1 MPFNIALSGL
11 NAASADLNVTANNIA
26 NANTTGFKES
36 RAEFVDVYAVANQ
49 GISATSTGSG
59 ARLAQL
65 NQQFTQGNVDFT
77 QNNLDLAI
85 NGQGFFVLADDG
97 GTVYS
102 RAGAFQTDRE
112 GYVINGQ
119 GQRLQVF
126 PPAGD
131 GSFNTGSLEDL
142 QLSTTEGTPQATGV
156 IELGANLPADAE
168 PPAVA
173 FDPAEPASY
182 NHSTATTVFDSLGAE
197 HSAQIYF
204 VRDTAATSWQA
215 YLYTDGTAVGTGA
228 PVVFNPDG
236 TLNTPTDGQLVFGS
250 FTPTNGA
257 DPLPLQVDVLQTTQ
271 YGGDFSVNRLFQD
284 GYASGRLTGIDINPE
299 GVALARYTN
308 GQAIPLGKV
317 ALANFANPQGLQQ
330 LGDTTWAETF
340 GSGNALN
347 GEAGT
352 SNLGLVQS
360 GALEASN
367 VDLTDQLVNMITAQ
381 RNFQANAQMIS
392 TADTITQTI
401 INIR

>member
-11 NAASADLNVTANNIA
+11 NAASADLDVTANNIA

-65 NQQFTQGNVDFT
+65 SQQFTQGNVDFT

-102 RAGAFQTDRE
+102 RAGSFQTDRE
-112 GYVINGQ
+112 GYVVNGQ
-119 GQRLQVF
+119 DQRLQVF

-142 QLSTTEGTPQATGV
+142 QLATTEGTPQATSV
-156 IELGANLPADAE
+156 IELGANLPADAV
-168 PPAVA
+168 PPPVA

-197 HSAQIYF
+197 HTAQIYF
-204 VRDTAATSWQA
+204 VRDAAATSWQA
-215 YLYTDGTAVGTGA
+215 YLYTDGTAVGTA
-228 PVVFNPDG
+228 QPVVFDPDG
-236 TLNTPTDGQLVFGS
+236 TLNTPADGQLVFGS

-330 LGDTTWAETF
+330 LGDTTWTETF
-340 GSGNALN
+340 SSGNALN

-352 SNLGLVQS
+352 SSLGLIQS

>member
-11 NAASADLNVTANNIA
+11 NAASADLDVTANNIA

-65 NQQFTQGNVDFT
+65 SQQFTQGNVDFT

-102 RAGAFQTDRE
+102 RAGSFQTDRE
-112 GYVINGQ
+112 GYVVNGQ
-119 GQRLQVF
+119 DQRLQVF

-142 QLSTTEGTPQATGV
+142 QLATTEGTPQATSV
-156 IELGANLPADAE
+156 IELGANLPADAV
-168 PPAVA
+168 PPPVA

-197 HSAQIYF
+197 HTAQIYF
-204 VRDTAATSWQA
+204 VRDAAATSWQA
-215 YLYTDGTAVGTGA
+215 YLYTDGTAVGTA
-228 PVVFNPDG
+228 QPVVFDPDG
-236 TLNTPTDGQLVFGS
+236 TLNTPTDGQLLFGN

-330 LGDTTWAETF
+330 LGDTTWTETF
-340 GSGNALN
+340 SSGNALN

-352 SNLGLVQS
+352 SSLGLIQS

>member
-11 NAASADLNVTANNIA
+11 NAASADLDVTANNIA

-65 NQQFTQGNVDFT
+65 SQQFTQGNVDFT

-102 RAGAFQTDRE
+102 RAGSFQTDRE
-112 GYVINGQ
+112 GYVVNGQ
-119 GQRLQVF
+119 DQRLQVF

-142 QLSTTEGTPQATGV
+142 QLATTEGTPQATSV
-156 IELGANLPADAE
+156 IELGANLPADAV
-168 PPAVA
+168 PPPVA

-197 HSAQIYF
+197 HTAQIYF
-204 VRDTAATSWQA
+204 VRDAAATSWQA
-215 YLYTDGTAVGTGA
+215 YLYTDGTAVGTA
-228 PVVFNPDG
+228 QPVVFDPDG
-236 TLNTPTDGQLVFGS
+236 TLNTPTDGQLLFGN
-250 FTPTNGA
+250 FTPTNGD

-330 LGDTTWAETF
+330 LGDTTWTETF
-340 GSGNALN
+340 SSGNALN

-352 SNLGLVQS
+352 SSLGLIQS